1 MRKHLIVAGLF
12 LLVFTA
18 MTFPLV
24 FKMNTYM
31 PGFFS
36 TDESYAPVW
45 NAWWL
50 KFCFTHQTQINPVSY
65 IAYPFGFEYL
75 IFGYLFFSINLVL
88 ALLTNPVF
96 TYNFQILA
104 NFILAAFFT
113 YLLAFTITKNR
124 FCAFLSGLIF
134 GFCPYIF
141 VRAWQHL
148 SETYLWM
155 MPMALWLLFSLKEK
169 STRAKKILFV
179 ASIILSGIVL
189 GTAYYTVII
198 IGAFLCYFIA
208 RCFMPGHKLRD
219 VEKRAKDYLKNI
231 ILLLCIG
238 YGFSALQYWA
248 FIKNSILFVH
258 TKASAFNPY
267 RRPFEDLFAMSA
279 KPLSYLL
286 PSSVHPVFGKFT
298 QFFVGSELYGKSFTE
313 HTLYLGWVPLILS
326 FMAVRQWGREHKR
339 NRGQSPSG
347 TVPSKDRNEDNL
359 NISFFILLAIVAW
372 LFSQP
377 PWWNLA
383 GLKLY
388 LPSFFMYRI
397 IPMFRAYCRFGIV
410 VMLAVAVLAGFGLK
424 YFLERFKTK
433 GVKLFITTLCC
444 LLVLFEF
451 WNWPAYKVIDVSK
464 FPAAYYWLKTLPR
477 DTVIAEYPLD
487 ADSPNETYRFYQT
500 LHEKKM
506 INFTIPGTKANKL
519 AQAITHLSSPQT
531 AGILKWMGVKYVL
544 VHEERY
550 KNTELVG
557 IIEEFNRIP
566 KNQGLKLIGSFS
578 AQECPNKDI
587 MCIQNTGPI
596 EVYEVAAAPIKPE
609 LNK

>member
-1 MRKHLIVAGLF
+1 
-12 LLVFTA
+12 
-18 MTFPLV
+18 
-24 FKMNTYM
+24 
-31 PGFFS
+31 
-36 TDESYAPVW
+36 
-45 NAWWL
+45 
-50 KFCFTHQTQINPVSY
+50 
-65 IAYPFGFEYL
+65 
-75 IFGYLFFSINLVL
+75 
-88 ALLTNPVF
+88 
-96 TYNFQILA
+96 
-104 NFILAAFFT
+104 
-113 YLLAFTITKNR
+113 
-124 FCAFLSGLIF
+124 
-134 GFCPYIF
+134 
-141 VRAWQHL
+141 
-148 SETYLWM
+148 
-155 MPMALWLLFSLKEK
+155 
-169 STRAKKILFV
+169 
-179 ASIILSGIVL
+179 
-189 GTAYYTVII
+189 
-198 IGAFLCYFIA
+198 
-208 RCFMPGHKLRD
+208 MPGHKLRD
-219 VEKRAKDYLKNI
+219 ARKGTKDYLKDI
-231 ILLLCIG
+231 ILLSCIG
-238 YGFSALQYWA
+238 YGFSALQYWE
-248 FIKNSILFVH
+248 FIKNAILFVH

-267 RRPFEDLFAMSA
+267 HRPFDDLFAMSA

-286 PSSVHPVFGKFT
+286 PSPVHPVFGKFT

-313 HTLYLGWVPLILS
+313 HTLYLGWVSLILS
-326 FMAVRQWGREHKR
+326 FMAVRYWRRK
-339 NRGQSPSG
+339 PSLG
-347 TVPSKDRNEDNL
+347 TGSEKHRNEDNL
-359 NISFFILLAIVAW
+359 NIGFFILLAIVAW

-377 PWWNLA
+377 PWWNLG

-424 YFLERFKTK
+424 FFLERFKTK
-433 GVKLFITTLCC
+433 VVKLFITTLCC

-519 AQAITHLSSPQT
+519 AQAITQLSSPQT

-544 VHEERY
+544 VHEEGY
-550 KNTELVG
+550 KNTELVE

-566 KNQGLKLIGSFS
+566 KNQGLKLIGSFF

-587 MCIQNTGPI
+587 MCIQNTGSI